1 MYVNRYYNKSFLLGF
16 IPDRYFDI
24 KFFSEFLFDCCGEK
38 KSDRISKE

>member
-1 MYVNRYYNKSFLLGF
+1 MYVNMYYNKSFLLGF

-24 KFFSEFLFDCCGEK
+24 KFFSEFYLIVAGK